1 MTSQESFGSLCQR
14 VCDTRGWELQPTG
27 VVVSWRDGRH
37 QVVSLEVFEYR
48 DQKRARLISEIG
60 TAEDLG
66 EDRLIMALSAN
77 AELVHGALAFR
88 DGQLCMTDTIRLEE
102 ADEEQLEA
110 AIAYLAETAD
120 FYERSIFGTDEH

>member
-1 MTSQESFGSLCQR
+1 VTSQESFGSLCQR

-27 VVVSWRDGRH
+27 VVVSWPDGRH

>member
-1 MTSQESFGSLCQR
+1 VTSQESFGSLCQR

-48 DQKRARLISEIG
+48 DQKRVRLISEIG

>member
-1 MTSQESFGSLCQR
+1 VTSQESFGSLCQR

>member
-27 VVVSWRDGRH
+27 VVVSWSDGRH